1 MRSLPTS
8 SPDSYEIRYGWTR
21 RGAWIALTL
30 ASFMGVGL
38 LPGAEPPV
46 GHLLEPLLAPI
57 LAATVLTASCRR
69 TAVLIDQKG
78 ITLGRLPFTH
88 REFVP
93 WSEIVSVDLRHVAAG
108 SGRFRVPILDVR
120 HRRGAAPRWDP
131 ANSPGVQAIDTYL
144 AAHADAGF
152 VETFR
157 GTTMSTRGMVMCRLD
172 PARLKEAV
180 RGFAPGVR
188 VFGDVD

>member
-1 MRSLPTS
+1 MRSLPIS
-8 SPDSYEIRYGWTR
+8 SADSYEIRYGWTR

-38 LPGAEPPV
+38 IPGAEPPV
-46 GHLLEPLLAPI
+46 GLLLEPLLAPI

-78 ITLGRLPFTH
+78 ITLGRVPFTH

-93 WSEIVSVDLRHVAAG
+93 WSEIVSVDLCSVMAG
-108 SGRFRVPILDVR
+108 SGRFRVPVLDVR
-120 HRRGAAPRWDP
+120 HRQGAAPQWHP

-144 AAHADAGF
+144 ANHVDADF

-157 GTTMSTRGMVMCRLD
+157 GTTMSTRGMVLCRLD
-172 PARLKEAV
+172 PARLKEAIQ
-180 RGFAPGVR
+180 GFAPGVR